1 MIPFPLENHT
11 TAKEFTTMSTVQSS
25 HPNTSSTV
33 KSSIS
38 TKELALTGMSAAI
51 LAVISQISLPMP
63 TGVPITIQ
71 VFGVVLVST
80 VLGWR
85 LGSLA
90 ALVYVLLG
98 AVGLP
103 IFANFKGGLS
113 AITGLTGGY
122 IWSWPLMAL
131 ICGTRLRTGSKTLN
145 TFFAFFLPIIGTL
158 VNETM
163 GGLQWAALAEN
174 MSVLGVFTYS
184 MTMFIPKDIVLTIIA
199 VIVGMP
205 IRRILSR
212 QL

>member
-1 MIPFPLENHT
+1 
-11 TAKEFTTMSTVQSS
+11 MSTAQPPGSNASS
-25 HPNTSSTV
+25 PV
-33 KSSIS
+33 KSALS

-71 VFGVVLVST
+71 IFGVVLIST

-90 ALVYVLLG
+90 ALAYVLLG

-103 IFANFKGGLS
+103 IFANFQGGLKS
-113 AITGLTGGY
+113 IAGLTGGY

-131 ICGTRLRTGSKTLN
+131 ICGIRFRTGSKTLN
-145 TFFAFFLPIIGTL
+145 TFFTFFFPIIGTL
-158 VNETM
+158 VNETI

-174 MSVLGVFTYS
+174 MSVVGVFTYS
-184 MTMFIPKDIVLTIIA
+184 IAMFVPKDIILTIIA
-199 VIVGMP
+199 VIVGLP
-205 IRRILSR
+205 IRKILSR